1 MIPRIQPCLWFN
13 GDGEAAA
20 SFYAATFPD
29 TRIDSIGRAPSDYPS
44 GRQGDPLTIQM
55 TICGQPVMLL
65 NAGPQFPQTEAFSFV
80 VATEDQAET
89 DRLWAAITGNGGA
102 ESACGWCKDRWGLSW
117 QITPSRLL
125 EYMSAGGETAKRAFG
140 AMMTMRKIDIAA
152 LDAAVAGD
160 LSDA

>member
-1 MIPRIQPCLWFN
+1 MIPRIQPCLWFDR
-13 GDGEAAA
+13 DGEEAAN
-20 SFYAATFPD
+20 FYAETFPD
-29 TRIDSIGRAPSDYPS
+29 TRVENVGRAPGDYPS
-44 GRQGDPLTIQM
+44 GRQGDALTIQM

-80 VATEDQAET
+80 VATDDQTET

-117 QITPSRLL
+117 QITPRRLL
-125 EYMSAGGETAKRAFG
+125 EYMNAGGETAKRAFE

-152 LDAAVAGD
+152 LDAAVAGA
-160 LSDA
+160 SPDA